1 MRKAAAFLLLV
12 CLTVFFSAS
21 AEEAGSFDHPGSIV
35 RFGHFEQDNN
45 LENGPEEIEWMVLDT
60 VDGQSLL
67 LSLYALDTRPFNE
80 TYGDITWEECTLR
93 AWLNGEFY
101 ADAFSETEKQ
111 AVVLNQTD
119 NGPDSC
125 CSKYGIPGGNDT
137 DDHVFLLSYTQAA
150 TYFTDDVSRQCTPT
164 PYALARGAHN
174 VRHAG
179 RLCSLWWFRSPGN
192 ERYRV
197 SCSYSGGALNY
208 TYASK
213 KIATVRPVILV
224 DTARLKP

>member
-21 AEEAGSFDHPGSIV
+21 AEEAGSFDLPGSIV

-93 AWLNGEFY
+93 AWLNGAFY
-101 ADAFSETEKQ
+101 EDAFSETEKQ
-111 AVVLNQTD
+111 AVVLNHTD

-150 TYFTDDVSRQCTPT
+150 TYFTVSPVSARPPRMRSPAARTMSAMPAASAACGGSAPPAMSVTVSPAPT
-164 PYALARGAHN
+164 QAARSTIPMPAKRLPPCDRSSSSI
-174 VRHAG
+174 RHA
-179 RLCSLWWFRSPGN
+179 
-192 ERYRV
+192 
-197 SCSYSGGALNY
+197 
-208 TYASK
+208 
-213 KIATVRPVILV
+213 
-224 DTARLKP
+224 

>member
-93 AWLNGEFY
+93 AWLNGAFY
-101 ADAFSETEKQ
+101 EDAFSETEKQ
-111 AVVLNQTD
+111 AVVLNHTD

-150 TYFTDDVSRQCTPT
+150 TYFSDDVSRQCTPT